1 MLSFL
6 FRKKNFSSSPKK
18 IPLCC
23 LCKKS
28 LSGKIIQDVWGNAAH
43 LAHGISFCGSC
54 DRILS
59 RYASGGAYQYSDG
72 RYICGL
78 CKKTAIADD
87 ITANKSRR
95 KVLEILEKAGFQN
108 IPKNIKI
115 VMTHQHHLASHS
127 RQRGTAGL
135 TLTQFHFSN
144 HKRVGT
150 THQIGILNG
159 LPKIEFEAILVHE
172 LLHVWQHE
180 QHIKLSP
187 LYAEGLCELGAYAAY
202 LQEASEFSKH
212 KIQKMLS
219 SKDPVYGNGFK
230 LFYKKLEK
238 MGWKKLIEEIF
249 QNKNGYEKSILKKIF
264 S

>member
-1 MLSFL
+1 MFSFL
-6 FRKKNFSSSPKK
+6 KKKASPSSLNKN
-18 IPLCC
+18 LCC
-23 LCKKS
+23 ICREA
-28 LSGKIIQDVWGNAAH
+28 LSGKIIQDLWKNAAH
-43 LAHGISFCGSC
+43 FAHGVSFCGSC

-59 RYASGGAYQYSDG
+59 CYASGGAYQYSDG

-78 CKKTAIADD
+78 CKKVAILDD

-95 KVLEILEKAGFQN
+95 KVLELLEKVGFQG

-115 VMTHQHHLASHS
+115 VITHQHHLSSHS

-144 HKRVGT
+144 HKRVGA

-159 LPKIEFEAILVHE
+159 LPKIEFEAILAHE

-180 QHIKLSP
+180 QHIKLST
-187 LYAEGLCELGAYAAY
+187 LYAEGLCELGAFAIYS
-202 LQEASEFSKH
+202 SEKSDFAKH
-212 KIQKMLS
+212 KIQKMLN

-238 MGWKKLIEEIF
+238 MGWKKLIDEIF
-249 QNKNGYEKSILKKIF
+249 QNKNGYERSILKNIF
-264 S
+264 GN